1 MDPDQYFRQVLRS
14 LRPLFRENGFRPRA
28 QNFLLESPECWAIVN
43 FQKSRW
49 SDAHEKTFYINVAI
63 AIKRLLEFD
72 GEAKDKAPAYYA
84 CPWNLRAE
92 VLGPDPSVQHWT
104 VRDSQS
110 AIQVVESLKP
120 LMDDF
125 VIPSLKLRMT
135 EEAFLRMWKD
145 GTRLGYPQLKAK
157 SALLAAT
164 GEIAELESTL
174 RVLQERFGSGAV
186 QAGVA
191 AHMASL
197 HKAFPEAMTKIQS

>member
-1 MDPDQYFRQVLRS
+1 
-14 LRPLFRENGFRPRA
+14 
-28 QNFLLESPECWAIVN
+28 
-43 FQKSRW
+43 
-49 SDAHEKTFYINVAI
+49 
-63 AIKRLLEFD
+63 
-72 GEAKDKAPAYYA
+72 
-84 CPWNLRAE
+84 
-92 VLGPDPSVQHWT
+92 
-104 VRDSQS
+104 
-110 AIQVVESLKP
+110 
-120 LMDDF
+120 MDDF